1 MLSLMLCLANAKCSD
16 VNDVSN
22 NSTSTPVNKILNTSS
37 INSTSTL
44 VNKLLSTGSN
54 NSTTITPDNNNNN
67 KITTPRCL
75 CNSAS
80 RL

>member
-1 MLSLMLCLANAKCSD
+1 MLCLTNAKCSD
-16 VNDVSN
+16 NDDVSN
-22 NSTSTPVNKILNTSS
+22 NYTSTHVNKILNTSS

-54 NSTTITPDNNNNN
+54 NYTTNTPDNN

-80 RL
+80 RI